1 MKNEVI
7 IYKNPKENTPR
18 NLSGYK
24 AVIRRADQYF
34 YYHMASFYNM
44 EQLRRFCKKFNIA
57 LLPKDENDSVIIFE
71 TSKKIMDSN
80 RKFWKLSDLPKN
92 AKPIFALSNGS
103 IVKCY
108 YTNTK
113 TTVRIYRPNP
123 NAKEIYQPLP
133 FKKHIAHHKK
143 NGIL

>member
-1 MKNEVI
+1 MKNEVF
-7 IYKNPKENTPR
+7 IYKNPIQGMPGNQ
-18 NLSGYK
+18 NGYK
-24 AVIRRADQYF
+24 AVIRQAGEYW
-34 YYHMASFYNM
+34 YYHLAEFYNI
-44 EQLRRFCKKFNIA
+44 EQLYKFCKKFGIT
-57 LLPKDENDSVIIFE
+57 LLPKSESDSVYIFE
-71 TSKKIMDSN
+71 SSKKIIDSN

-123 NAKEIYQPLP
+123 NAKAIYKPLSLE
-133 FKKHIAHHKK
+133 KHIAHHKK

>member
-1 MKNEVI
+1 MKNEVF
-7 IYKNPKENTPR
+7 IYKNPQENTPG
-18 NLSGYK
+18 NISGYK
-24 AVIRRADQYF
+24 AVIRRTGEYF
-34 YYHMASFYNM
+34 YYHLAEFDNM
-44 EQLRRFCKKFNIA
+44 DQLYRFCKKFNIT

-71 TSKKIMDSN
+71 TSKKIIDSN

-103 IVKCY
+103 VVKCY

-123 NAKEIYQPLP
+123 NSKAVYKPLSIE
-133 FKKHIAHHKK
+133 KHIAHHKK